1 MTIKI
6 FGNNMSYTII
16 RAVTNNYD
24 TIFECNDAEAD
35 KRLLFT
41 DKPANVK
48 KWEQRIISANKEFP
62 FDDIF
67 NIRWKPFEHTNTD
80 YVIWLD
86 GSLKIL
92 GSVKPYIEAFEKSG
106 ADVALLKHPVRDNI
120 YAEYFEWC
128 RIRNYKKIQAFNWMA
143 HMEENGWNPKNKGLY
158 QVTVCIFKNTTRV
171 KEFGK
176 AVIEEL
182 HNFNGEHLERLDQ
195 TVVTYLL
202 KTKFKD
208 IKVFELDEKMYKTE
222 SRLRLCCS
230 HPNH

>member
-1 MTIKI
+1 
-6 FGNNMSYTII
+6 MSYTII

-24 TIFECNDAEAD
+24 TIFECNDTEAD

-48 KWEQRIISANKEFP
+48 KWEQKIISANKEFP

-106 ADVALLKHPVRDNI
+106 DDVALLKHPCFALNKFLVLFQNTLQV
-120 YAEYFEWC
+120 C
-128 RIRNYKKIQAFNWMA
+128 QNRN
-143 HMEENGWNPKNKGLY
+143 
-158 QVTVCIFKNTTRV
+158 
-171 KEFGK
+171 
-176 AVIEEL
+176 
-182 HNFNGEHLERLDQ
+182 
-195 TVVTYLL
+195 LL
-202 KTKFKD
+202 VLQK
-208 IKVFELDEKMYKTE
+208 
-222 SRLRLCCS
+222 SS
-230 HPNH
+230 